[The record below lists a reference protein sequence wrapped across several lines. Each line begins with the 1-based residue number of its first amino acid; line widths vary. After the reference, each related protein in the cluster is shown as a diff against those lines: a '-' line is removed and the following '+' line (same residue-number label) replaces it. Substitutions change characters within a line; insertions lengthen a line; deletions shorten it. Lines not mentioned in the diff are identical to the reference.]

1 MQSPNWVPFY
11 DDGQIVMFGRADAP
25 ASDLA
30 FFKANRLDPELRA
43 FRTTHPVPGAE
54 RPPNPTTWIDDIFQN
69 RTYSRL
75 QSRTESARRWLE
87 PGDPTT
93 RPRRPNDPPLPEP
106 ARCLLAIQEART
118 ALAHSPDDWIAFRRL
133 KEAYRYLMIQEAA
146 MLAGI
151 PITPEN
157 RDRIRAVSPKPRAP
171 DEPVPAARDGPELR
185 DPDHAPAQRP
195 WRLGASCTG

>member
-11 DDGQIVMFGRADAP
+11 DDGRIVMFGRADAP

-54 RPPNPTTWIDDIFQN
+54 RPPNPTSWIDDIFQN
-69 RTYSRL
+69 RTFSRL

-87 PGDPTT
+87 GPHADDPAATA
-93 RPRRPNDPPLPEP
+93 DAPPIPEP

-118 ALAHSPDDWIAFRRL
+118 ALAHSPDDWIAYRRL
-133 KEAYRYLMIQEAA
+133 KDAYRFLMIQEAA

-157 RDRIRAVSPKPRAP
+157 ANRIRSVAP
-171 DEPVPAARDGPELR
+171 E
-185 DPDHAPAQRP
+185 
-195 WRLGASCTG
+195 ASRT